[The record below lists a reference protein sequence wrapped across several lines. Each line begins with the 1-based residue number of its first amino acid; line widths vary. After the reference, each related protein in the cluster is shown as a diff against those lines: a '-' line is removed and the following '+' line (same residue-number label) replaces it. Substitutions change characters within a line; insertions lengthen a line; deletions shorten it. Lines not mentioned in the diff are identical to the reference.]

1 MAEKL
6 AVAIFSCTDTDLSI
20 IIISYINTYILLLIG
35 FNCFSFSYET
45 GLYLVTRSR
54 NVHIVCHDGKLFFI

>member
-6 AVAIFSCTDTDLSI
+6 ASYFSCTDTDRSI

-35 FNCFSFSYET
+35 FLYCF
-45 GLYLVTRSR
+45 
-54 NVHIVCHDGKLFFI
+54 